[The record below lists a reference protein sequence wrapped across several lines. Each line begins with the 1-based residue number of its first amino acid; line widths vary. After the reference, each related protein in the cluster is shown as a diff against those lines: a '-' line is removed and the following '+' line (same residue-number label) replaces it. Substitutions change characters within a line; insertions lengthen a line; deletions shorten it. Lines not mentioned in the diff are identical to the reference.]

1 VSNIGVVV
9 TFAAGAI
16 CAFVDKCELAT
27 VLCVEYVG
35 VVSAKAELIVCTV
48 LSAIAEF
55 VGTGAVMTDVECASV
70 KKREPTVTV
79 EGAKCSAARIRV
91 ELAGCCKLASET
103 FRSSAAC
110 DEPIC
115 DKEL

>member
-1 VSNIGVVV
+1 MSNIGVVV

-16 CAFVDKCELAT
+16 CALVDKCELT
-27 VLCVEYVG
+27 IVLCVEYVG

-55 VGTGAVMTDVECASV
+55 VGTGAVMIDVECVSV

-79 EGAKCSAARIRV
+79 GAVCKGAKCSDARRRV
-91 ELAGCCKLASET
+91 ELAGCCKLASKT
-103 FRSSAAC
+103 
-110 DEPIC
+110 
-115 DKEL
+115 L

>member
-1 VSNIGVVV
+1 MPKYQ
-9 TFAAGAI
+9 
-16 CAFVDKCELAT
+16 CK
-27 VLCVEYVG
+27 LCWRFRQFLLG

-55 VGTGAVMTDVECASV
+55 VGTGAVVVVVECASV

-79 EGAKCSAARIRV
+79 GAVCKGAKCSAARMKV
-91 ELAGCCKLASET
+91 ELAACCRLASET
-103 FRSSAAC
+103 LRSSAAC
-110 DEPIC
+110 DESNC